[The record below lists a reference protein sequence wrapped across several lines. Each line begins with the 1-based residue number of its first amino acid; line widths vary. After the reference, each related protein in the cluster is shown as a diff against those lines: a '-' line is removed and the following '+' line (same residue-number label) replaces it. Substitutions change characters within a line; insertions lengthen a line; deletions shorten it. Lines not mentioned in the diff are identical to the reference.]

1 MRRFLD
7 ALRLLEMT
15 TSLYF
20 QYNELLKNQK
30 CVGGVVLRAA
40 NPKLL
45 IASGNHTTTRCPR
58 PTNRFTEQNAKLQFS
73 LSHREWFEA
82 VLPDSIFEWLY

>member
-15 TSLYF
+15 TSIYF

-58 PTNRFTEQNAKLQFS
+58 PTIRGYYCSDKLQFEFFLAIVTIFVIQK
-73 LSHREWFEA
+73 LS
-82 VLPDSIFEWLY
+82 